1 MCLAQFLL
9 YCKLSLAFS
18 RFFSILPYNYLFFML
33 SRRRSREFL
42 LQSLYARSELG
53 ETFDRDIFTASFFSD
68 ENSFTLETGYVDL
81 IEHSIFS
88 HEKDLIEIIALL
100 APKFEL
106 STIPVIH
113 ILILMITLSELL
125 YASDLSIPEAVAVN
139 EAIELAKR
147 FSDDQGRI
155 FINGALS
162 SFLKDKDNILTSLN
176 PVEFRVFV

>member
-1 MCLAQFLL
+1 
-9 YCKLSLAFS
+9 
-18 RFFSILPYNYLFFML
+18 ML

-53 ETFDRDIFTASFFSD
+53 TSYARESFTLSFFSE
-68 ENSFTLETGYVDL
+68 ENSFTLETGYVDVL
-81 IEHSIFS
+81 ETAILT
-88 HEKDLIEIIALL
+88 HEKELIEIIALL

-125 YASDLSIPEAVAVN
+125 YASDLAIPEAVAVN

-147 FSDDQGRI
+147 FSDDQGRM

-162 SFLKDKDNILTSLN
+162 AFLKDKENIMNNLK
-176 PVEFRVFV
+176 PVEFRVFA